1 MNRDPQLI
9 QIAPCGAVRSLQVK
23 RGQGID
29 LRSLGPASI
38 VRSSLIEWNES
49 RQQWEV
55 IFQTGLLAGKPL
67 THGMCS
73 DVGLHLPTPKR
84 AGDFYPACRDEVAG
98 FEDYE
103 DAVVAEV
110 RFIQAT
116 RRAGQEV
123 VA

>member
-9 QIAPCGAVRSLQVK
+9 QIGPSGAVRSLQVK
-23 RGQGID
+23 RGRGLDI
-29 LRSLGPASI
+29 RTLGPASI
-38 VRSSLIEWNES
+38 VRSSLIEWNEP

-55 IFQTGLLAGKPL
+55 IFQTGELTGQPL

-73 DVGLHLPTPKR
+73 EVGIHLPTPAR
-84 AGDFYPACRDEVAG
+84 GGDFYPACSDEVAG
-98 FEDYE
+98 FSDYE